1 MPYQLAVEKG
11 ADVASPRSKRYD
23 GVFEVP
29 TFEEVLD
36 LVERQSRHRGEVIGV
51 CPDLKQPSY
60 RVRSGMPPTLFASV
74 RPGLP

>member
-1 MPYQLAVEKG
+1 
-11 ADVASPRSKRYD
+11 
-23 GVFEVP
+23 
-29 TFEEVLD
+29 VLD